1 MKKRTGDDLCFTTEP
16 MREAPVV
23 TSDAENEC
31 CDSMRFAA
39 NRDPRRPGLVFS
51 TWGSIQTGES
61 LGEFVTYTMAL
72 REGRKIPLLVAFCP
86 FCGAQKKQ
94 LPDGVKRGPS

>member
-1 MKKRTGDDLCFTTEP
+1 M
-16 MREAPVV
+16 
-23 TSDAENEC
+23 
-31 CDSMRFAA
+31 
-39 NRDPRRPGLVFS
+39 
-51 TWGSIQTGES
+51 
-61 LGEFVTYTMAL
+61 GEFVTYTMAL